1 MITMNKIILDNK
13 GLKQQLNDDIV
24 VNFNGKME
32 RFGIDE
38 FTIYIHNTTE
48 LYIYIKNDTKVS
60 FNINL
65 DNDVSLKLYE
75 IKKDLKTK
83 IRYKY
88 TLLANTYLKVNKINQ
103 NIETKELDLI
113 NLNGTNS
120 KVDFVLKNISSG
132 NDVVDVIIN
141 HNIRE
146 TTSNIKC
153 DGLCIKNGSINL
165 NVTTIVPNGCSKT
178 KANQENEIINTNNQ
192 KSTIKPLLLIEEYDV
207 EASHSAILGTFNEE
221 DIFYL
226 KSRGLTHEEANKL
239 LIKAFLK
246 RNIENK
252 KMQKYIDEMEV
263 NYE

>member
-1 MITMNKIILDNK
+1 MITMNKIILDNN
-13 GLKQQLNDDIV
+13 GLTKELNDDIV

-48 LYIYIKNDTKVS
+48 LYIYIKDDIKVS

-65 DNDVSLKLYE
+65 DNDVSLNLYE

-83 IRYKY
+83 IKYKY
-88 TLLANTYLKVNKINQ
+88 TLLANTYLKVNKINH

-120 KVDFVLKNISSG
+120 KVDFVLKNIARK
-132 NDVVDVIIN
+132 NDVIDVIIN

-153 DGLCIKNGSINL
+153 DGLCIENGSMNL
-165 NVTTIVPNGCSKT
+165 NVTTIIPNGCSNS
-178 KANQENEIINTNNQ
+178 KANQENEIKSMNNLT
-192 KSTIKPLLLIEEYDV
+192 STIKPLLLIEEYNV
-207 EASHSAILGTFNEE
+207 EASHSALLGTFNAN
-221 DIFYL
+221 DTFYL
-226 KSRGLTHEEANKL
+226 KSRGLTEKKANKL
-239 LIKAFLK
+239 LINAFLK
-246 RNIENK
+246 RNIENENLK
-252 KMQKYIDEMEV
+252 NYINEMEV

>member
-13 GLKQQLNDDIV
+13 GLTKELNEDIV

-48 LYIYIKNDTKVS
+48 LYIYIKDDMKVS

-65 DNDVSLKLYE
+65 DNDVSLNLYE

-83 IRYKY
+83 IKYKY
-88 TLLANTYLKVNKINQ
+88 TLLANTYLKVNKINH

-120 KVDFVLKNISSG
+120 KVDFVLKNIARE
-132 NDVVDVIIN
+132 NDVIDVIIN

-153 DGLCIKNGSINL
+153 DGLCIENGSMNL
-165 NVTTIVPNGCSKT
+165 NVTTIIPNGCPNS
-178 KANQENEIINTNNQ
+178 KANQENEIKSMNNLT
-192 KSTIKPLLLIEEYDV
+192 STIKPLLLIEEYNV
-207 EASHSAILGTFNEE
+207 EASHSALLGTFDSS

-226 KSRGLTHEEANKL
+226 KSRGLTENKANKL
-239 LIKAFLK
+239 LINAFLK
-246 RNIENK
+246 RNIENENLK
-252 KMQKYIDEMEV
+252 KYIDEMEV